1 MKPAMAGPGAAE
13 ERAAAKAGPGFPP
26 EYAGDHG
33 QQTLRKQGVANGV
46 LNFSPKGG
54 QMADERFPCV
64 GQPGRPAKCAAAS
77 PIPQ

>member
-1 MKPAMAGPGAAE
+1 MAGPGAAK
-13 ERAAAKAGPGFPP
+13 ERAAYKAGPGFDPKN
-26 EYAGDHG
+26 AVDHG

-46 LNFSPKGG
+46 LHFSTESG
-54 QMADERFPCV
+54 QMADERCPRV